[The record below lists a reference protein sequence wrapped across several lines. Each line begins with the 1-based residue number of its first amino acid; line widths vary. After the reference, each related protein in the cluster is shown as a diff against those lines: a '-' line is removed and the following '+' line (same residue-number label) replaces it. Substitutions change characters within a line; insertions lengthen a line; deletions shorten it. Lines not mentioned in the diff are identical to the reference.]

1 MAKPRRKSART
12 GVARLTD
19 IPNIG
24 VSVAGDLR
32 RLGITEPRGLVGKS
46 PLALYRKLARLDGAA
61 HDPCLLDTFM
71 AAVDY
76 MEGGPPRKWWA
87 YTASPKKLLAG
98 APKGKKA
105 AGSAKGK

>member
-46 PLALYRKLARLDGAA
+46 PLALYL
-61 HDPCLLDTFM
+61 
-71 AAVDY
+71 
-76 MEGGPPRKWWA
+76 
-87 YTASPKKLLAG
+87 
-98 APKGKKA
+98 
-105 AGSAKGK
+105 